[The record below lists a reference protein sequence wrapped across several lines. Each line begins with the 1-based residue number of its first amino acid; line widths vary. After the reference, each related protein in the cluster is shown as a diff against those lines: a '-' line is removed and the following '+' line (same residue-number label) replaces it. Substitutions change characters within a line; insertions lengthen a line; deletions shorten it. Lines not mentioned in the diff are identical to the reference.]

1 MIKYYKK
8 TRWKE
13 IFRMGEFLNWRQ
25 YTFLSHLTTKSKIS
39 VWWIKNRSLIQCL
52 FIIKCHKS
60 KLYVC
65 PYPRRRNVM
74 RRYWRRLRIH
84 TLWNLYHES
93 KNKKRTGVY
102 RFICYTNLRGIFD
115 GKRLDEIFQ
124 EWDFLRQD
132 IVVPIVTTY
141 ASRYVLCF
149 QFHTK

>member
-1 MIKYYKK
+1 M
-8 TRWKE
+8 
-13 IFRMGEFLNWRQ
+13 
-25 YTFLSHLTTKSKIS
+25 
-39 VWWIKNRSLIQCL
+39 
-52 FIIKCHKS
+52 
-60 KLYVC
+60 YVC

-93 KNKKRTGVY
+93 KNKKRTGIY
-102 RFICYTNLRGIFD
+102 RFICYTNLRGYFDEMRRKLNFWLCRCLQHHTILKQKRTGDCQFSYIHCNLRGIFD
-115 GKRLDEIFQ
+115 EKRLDEIFQ